1 MLPRG
6 IDILVEMT
14 VEPNVVVAVLS
25 LLAAPVAAFVGYM
38 LNRKKSDTDIS
49 NSIATASGDA
59 VDAINEV
66 MKSLRDELKE
76 TKQDLILFKAQNKNL
91 EDSLDELHK
100 QNKRLMEQ
108 NQTLA
113 AEILELRKLVEYMK
127 TRVNP
132 GELQ

>member
-1 MLPRG
+1 M
-6 IDILVEMT
+6 
-14 VEPNVVVAVLS
+14 EPNVIVAVLS

-49 NSIATASGDA
+49 NSIATASGEA
-59 VDAINEV
+59 VDAINDV

-76 TKQDLILFKAQNKNL
+76 TKQDLIVFKAQNKNL
-91 EDSLDELHK
+91 EESLDELHK
-100 QNKRLMEQ
+100 QNKQLMEQ

-127 TRVNP
+127 RKVNP
-132 GELQ
+132 GELP

>member
-132 GELQ
+132 GDLP

>member
-1 MLPRG
+1 M
-6 IDILVEMT
+6 
-14 VEPNVVVAVLS
+14 EPNVVVAVLS